1 MNWETYIAFGDS
13 ITLGA
18 RTYLGYPE
26 YTGKLLEHATKKSWN
41 VISHAENGFTAANLL
56 RSIDRNL
63 QNLKES
69 TSSVSTLLIG
79 TNDVK
84 LKTDEDDFETAYS
97 LLLLKIKLISR
108 TSNIKVFEIPD
119 FPPGVMYPY
128 TFSMNE
134 SVPSYNK
141 IINKIA
147 SEQGVK
153 CYPLNLT
160 DADLFDGVHLNRQGC
175 IRMADYFAKLILQ
188 DRGM

>member
-13 ITLGA
+13 ITIGA

-26 YTGKLLEHATKKSWN
+26 HVGKLLEQTTKKRLN
-41 VISHAENGFTAANLL
+41 VINHAESGFTAANLL

-63 QNLKES
+63 QNLKGD

-84 LKTDEDDFETAYS
+84 LGTDPNDFEIAYS
-97 LLLLKIKLISR
+97 LLLLKIKLICG
-108 TSNIKVFEIPD
+108 TANIKVFEIPT

-128 TFSMNE
+128 TFNMNE
-134 SVPSYNK
+134 VIPSYNT
-141 IINKIA
+141 IINKLA

-153 CYPLNLT
+153 CHALNLT
-160 DADLFDGVHLNRQGC
+160 DEDLFDGVHLNQRGC